1 LVQIIIHNILSNAVK
16 YSAEGSTVTVSV
28 VRVDGHVNISVKDM
42 GVGIPQ
48 KEQERVFTRLFR
60 ASNVRK
66 VDTTGSGLGLY
77 ISRMIMNQLGGKIRF
92 KSREKSGSVFII
104 QLPLHPRK
112 KQ

>member
-1 LVQIIIHNILSNAVK
+1 VK
-16 YSAEGSTVTVSV
+16 YSAENSTVTIVIA
-28 VRVDGHVNISVKDM
+28 RDGARVNISVKDT

-48 KEQERVFTRLFR
+48 NEQKRVFSRLFR

-77 ISRMIMNQLGGKIRF
+77 ISRMIMNQLGGKILFR
-92 KSREKSGSVFII
+92 SNEKSGSTFIV

-112 KQ
+112 KGNKK